1 MKVKSVMMSQVVQI
15 NGHDYYVA
23 EINTKGNREILEL
36 DIVKPSEG
44 QPLTIEY
51 VHNTKTGEVLH
62 NGDKSMASKLIDVL
76 QLFFCQKSLKW
87 KLSY

>member
-36 DIVKPSEG
+36 DIVHPSEG

-51 VHNTKTGEVLH
+51 THNTKTGELLH
-62 NGDKSMASKLIDVL
+62 NAECIGGKLMEVL
-76 QLFFCQKSLKW
+76 RLFFCQKSLKW
-87 KLSY
+87 KLAY

>member
-36 DIVKPSEG
+36 DIVRPSEG
-44 QPLTIEY
+44 QPMTIEY
-51 VHNTKTGEVLH
+51 IHNTKTGELLH
-62 NGDKSMASKLIDVL
+62 NAECIGDKLMEVL
-76 QLFFCQKSLKW
+76 RLFFCQKSLKW
-87 KLSY
+87 KLAY